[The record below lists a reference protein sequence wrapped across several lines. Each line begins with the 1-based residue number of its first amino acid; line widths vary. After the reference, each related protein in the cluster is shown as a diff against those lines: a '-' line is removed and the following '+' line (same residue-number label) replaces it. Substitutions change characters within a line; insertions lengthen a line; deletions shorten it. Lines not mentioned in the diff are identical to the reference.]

1 MKMNILIGLLIIAI
15 SIMLMY
21 AIGRITIHVIEPS
34 NKHPDSMMVMLGFM
48 IFTVASVVIV
58 AIFKIAAE
66 IGNWMMH

>member
-15 SIMLMY
+15 SIVLMY
-21 AIGRITIHVIEPS
+21 AIGRIIIHVIEPS
-34 NKHPDSMMVMLGFM
+34 NKHPDLMMVMLGFC